1 MDDRRKR
8 RLRWAITLGSVIVP
22 LAVVVL
28 SLPYHGGLWLLLALA
43 GGAAASVILVEL
55 GERRDDVGPEPDF
68 LPGSLRL
75 LEIQVPDAPGGTG
88 RASAEN

>member
-8 RLRWAITLGSVIVP
+8 RLQWGVALASVVLP
-22 LAVVVL
+22 LAIVVL

-43 GGAAASVILVEL
+43 GGAAASIVLVEL
-55 GERRDDVGPEPDF
+55 GERSDARAKPENTY

-75 LEIQVPDAPGGTG
+75 LEIQSADAGPEQGT
-88 RASAEN
+88 RSD